1 MSLTEKQSFYLSLIQ
16 QAEAESKS
24 LQKIAQEHRIKPASL
39 YAGLQNLRQ
48 KGVLPQ
54 VARSATGFARVSV
67 ESPAT
72 LNHNIELKTQLP
84 NGQLIWMS
92 VPANRLRQ
100 VMQVLSA

>member
-1 MSLTEKQSFYLSLIQ
+1 MSLTQKQSFYLSLIQ

-24 LQKIAQEHRIKPASL
+24 LQAIALEYHIKPANL
-39 YAGLQNLRQ
+39 YAGLQSLRQ
-48 KGVLPQ
+48 KGILPSGSP
-54 VARSATGFARVSV
+54 AAAGFARV
-67 ESPAT
+67 EIEAPASGQ
-72 LNHNIELKTQLP
+72 HIELKTQLP